1 MAAKAARTA
10 KAVRAASAVPVG
22 IFLQA
27 AGASGRNK
35 ERVLCRDVDC
45 DGCDFPLCGDK
56 NTYTSVS
63 AVRSILNGE
72 AAEYAAENNA
82 RLELYTNGEP
92 EITITPLSVE
102 PYLLYIDD
110 VTNEGDRG
118 YWLNLALMD
127 YYGKDRITVSEPEE

>member
-1 MAAKAARTA
+1 M
-10 KAVRAASAVPVG
+10 
-22 IFLQA
+22 
-27 AGASGRNK
+27 
-35 ERVLCRDVDC
+35 
-45 DGCDFPLCGDK
+45 
-56 NTYTSVS
+56 
-63 AVRSILNGE
+63 RSILNGE

-127 YYGKDRITVSEPEE
+127 YYGKDRITVSGPEE

>member
-1 MAAKAARTA
+1 MHN
-10 KAVRAASAVPVG
+10 ASTFG
-22 IFLQA
+22 SS
-27 AGASGRNK
+27 AGAKPRN
-35 ERVLCRDVDC
+35 EEIYRPVPR
-45 DGCDFPLCGDK
+45 G
-56 NTYTSVS
+56 SVS
-63 AVRSILNGE
+63 LVAAVRSILNGE

-92 EITITPLSVE
+92 EITISPLSVE

-127 YYGKDRITVSEPEE
+127 YYGKDKITVSGPEE

>member
-1 MAAKAARTA
+1 MELLEETKSAFY
-10 KAVRAASAVPVG
+10 AVTLIAMGV
-22 IFLQA
+22 IFLFA
-27 AGASGRNK
+27 A
-35 ERVLCRDVDC
+35 
-45 DGCDFPLCGDK
+45 DK

-127 YYGKDRITVSEPEE
+127 YYGKDKITVSGPEE